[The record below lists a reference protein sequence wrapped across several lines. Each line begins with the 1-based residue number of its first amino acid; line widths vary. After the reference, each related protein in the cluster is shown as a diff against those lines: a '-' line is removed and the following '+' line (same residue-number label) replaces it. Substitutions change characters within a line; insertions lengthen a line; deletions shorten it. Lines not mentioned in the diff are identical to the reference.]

1 MLITSSLRS
10 HQSLPKSKTVEK
22 KETSNAPTDSFT
34 FSNDSAWTLNDGMRG
49 AARGF
54 ARGAGLGLTLDV
66 ATLGIPGLVG
76 YLMTGNAAGAVTGL
90 AVFPVVG
97 GLIHGC
103 NGFAD
108 PSRRA

>member
-1 MLITSSLRS
+1 MLITSSLRP
-10 HQSLPKSKTVEK
+10 HQSVANRKPVAQNP
-22 KETSNAPTDSFT
+22 SNGPSDSFT
-34 FSNDSAWTLNDGMRG
+34 FSNESAWTLNDGMRG

-66 ATLGIPGLVG
+66 ATLGLPGIVG

-90 AVFPVVG
+90 AVLPVVG